1 MTSGLRLLEPM
12 EVGSLRAPNFAEGL
26 RNRSK
31 FSDSR
36 VAKSLA
42 ELKLWQ
48 DNIGIPEKDIVD
60 LRKLL
65 EIAEQSDEWY
75 DRGTRLSLIL
85 PIHFFQNA
93 GLRVYSP
100 SGEWRLVKGDMY
112 QWEMHQVNGITLG
125 NDYVRSFD
133 DRIWLPGIIDDSI
146 RLDSVF
152 PNDEVDIALKYA
164 KQGDKLK
171 YAMSGPLTQIFWS
184 MNEYYKDVREAVLAF
199 AEKVIRPNIKDA
211 LKRGAS
217 IIQIDE
223 PQVHQL
229 GAKLC
234 AEAFN
239 VATDAI
245 DGEFYMH
252 MCFGK
257 YREEIFPEIL
267 EAKRCKLFSLEL
279 SNGDTW
285 QVDSPHTG
293 YDFLKDFSEYND
305 GRAIG
310 VGLFDIHNPRVESK
324 ELQMRRLETA
334 IKYLGDPKYA
344 FPFPDC
350 GGRQLHP
357 FDSYLP
363 KLKNMIA
370 AADTVRSNYEQ

>member
-12 EVGSLRAPNFAEGL
+12 EVGSLRAPSFAEAL

-31 FSDSR
+31 FSDAR
-36 VAKSLA
+36 ITKSLV
-42 ELKLWQ
+42 ELKMWQ
-48 DNIGIPEKDIVD
+48 DNIGIPEKDIVE

-65 EIAEQSDEWY
+65 ERAEQSDEWY
-75 DRGTRLSLIL
+75 DRATRLSLVL

-93 GLRVYSP
+93 GLHVYSP

-112 QWEMHQVNGITLG
+112 QWEMHQVNGISLG
-125 NDYVRSFD
+125 IDYVRSFD
-133 DRIWLPGIIDDSI
+133 DRIWLPGIIDGPI
-146 RLDSVF
+146 QLDSVF

-164 KQGDKLK
+164 KPGDKLK

-199 AEKVIRPNIKDA
+199 AEKVIRPNVKDA
-211 LKRGAS
+211 LNRGAS
-217 IIQIDE
+217 IVQIDE

-239 VATDAI
+239 VATDGI

-257 YREEIFPEIL
+257 YREEIFPDIL

-310 VGLFDIHNPRVESK
+310 VGLFDIHNPRIESK
-324 ELQMRRLETA
+324 ELQISRLETA
-334 IKYLGDPKYA
+334 IKNLGDPKYT

-357 FDSYLP
+357 FNSYLP
-363 KLKNMIA
+363 KLTNMIA
-370 AADTVRSNYEQ
+370 AADAVRSNYEQ